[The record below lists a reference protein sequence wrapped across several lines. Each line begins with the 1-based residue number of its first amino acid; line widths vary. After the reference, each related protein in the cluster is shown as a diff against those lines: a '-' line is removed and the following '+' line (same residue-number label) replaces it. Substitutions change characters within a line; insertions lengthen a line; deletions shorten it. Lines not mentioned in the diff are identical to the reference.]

1 MQKLIILISLFFT
14 VGFVNAQQENI
25 DRAEIAINDGYFE
38 RAYKLTLD
46 AIENEET
53 KKNPLAYYFCAISL
67 FELSKDE
74 YYLKKNPEAFKEVC
88 KLLVKA
94 RQRDKDKKYEG
105 QFDVFIADVVATNNL
120 LAEEEYKVNRYP
132 KAIKLYTISHGMNG
146 DTTAYY
152 MIGKSYQ
159 MSGDTTSAKSYYRN
173 LINWYDEAQKAGK
186 KINKP
191 IIDPFIFMT
200 DVFWKKK
207 NYDSAN
213 YYLDVARNI
222 FGEKNSKI
230 NFYQYLI
237 AKDQISSQPPS
248 SLMMEVVR
256 KALIYSPAD
265 TFLIKKEN
273 ALALYLIRNAID
285 GPVLSEA
292 DSMIFRFARAK
303 AIKGN
308 DPAYEKLKSVDIFL
322 QPFAENVLW
331 KLSDY
336 YYTNTHDK
344 AAAYLA
350 KKYIIKTSV
359 SNDTLIP
366 TDKDIIARWIK
377 IINFAK
383 ENESS
388 GYLAL
393 LINQATTDY
402 PTSKELAELK
412 KKLLTK

>member
-1 MQKLIILISLFFT
+1 MQKLIILLSLFFT
-14 VGFVNAQQENI
+14 VGFVNAQQENLDKAESAI
-25 DRAEIAINDGYFE
+25 DGGYFE

-46 AIENEET
+46 AIENEQT
-53 KKNPLAYYFCAISL
+53 KKNPLSYYLCAISL

-74 YYLKKNPEAFKEVC
+74 YYVKKNPEAFKDVC
-88 KLLVKA
+88 KLITKA
-94 RQRDKDKKYEG
+94 KQRDKDKKYEG
-105 QFDVFIADVVATNNL
+105 KFDVFIADVVAANNI

-132 KAIKLYTISHGMNG
+132 KAIKLYTISHNLNG
-146 DTTAYY
+146 DTTAYF

-173 LINWYDEAQKAGK
+173 LINGYDEAQKSGK

-366 TDKDIIARWIK
+366 TDKEIIARWIK

-393 LINQATTDY
+393 LINQATIDY

>member
-1 MQKLIILISLFFT
+1 MQKVIILIGLFLL
-14 VGFVNAQQENI
+14 VGLANAQQINLEKAEKAI
-25 DRAEIAINDGYFE
+25 DDGYFE
-38 RAYKLTLD
+38 RAYKLTAD
-46 AIENEET
+46 ALENEET
-53 KKNPLAYYFCAISL
+53 KKNPLTYYLHAISL
-67 FELSKDE
+67 YELSKEDFFV
-74 YYLKKNPEAFKEVC
+74 KRNPEAFKDAC
-88 KLLVKA
+88 KMVIKA
-94 RQRDKDKKYEG
+94 RQRDKDNRYEG
-105 QFDVFIADVVATNNL
+105 KFDVFIADLVLANNL

-132 KAIKLYTISHGMNG
+132 KAIKLYTISYSLNN
-146 DTTAYY
+146 DTAAYY

-159 MSGDTTSAKSYYRN
+159 MAGDTASAKSYYRN
-173 LINWYDEAQKAGK
+173 LIGWYDEKSRTGQK
-186 KINKP
+186 IDKP

-200 DVFWKKK
+200 DINWKKK

-213 YYLDVARNI
+213 YYLEVARNI

-237 AKDQISSQPPS
+237 AKDQISNQPPS

-256 KALIYSPAD
+256 KALIYNPAD

-273 ALALYLIRNAID
+273 AIALYLIRNAID
-285 GPVLSEA
+285 GPIPLEA
-292 DSMIFRFARAK
+292 DSMIFKFARIK
-303 AIKGN
+303 AMKGN
-308 DPAYEKLKSVDIFL
+308 DPAYESLKQIDIFL

-336 YYTNTHDK
+336 YYINTHDK
-344 AAAYLA
+344 AAAYVA

-359 SNDTLIP
+359 NNDTIIP
-366 TDKDIIARWIK
+366 TDKEIIARWIK

-393 LINQATTDY
+393 LLNQATIDY
-402 PTSKELAELK
+402 PKSKELAELK

>member
-1 MQKLIILISLFFT
+1 
-14 VGFVNAQQENI
+14 
-25 DRAEIAINDGYFE
+25 
-38 RAYKLTLD
+38 
-46 AIENEET
+46 
-53 KKNPLAYYFCAISL
+53 
-67 FELSKDE
+67 
-74 YYLKKNPEAFKEVC
+74 
-88 KLLVKA
+88 
-94 RQRDKDKKYEG
+94 
-105 QFDVFIADVVATNNL
+105 
-120 LAEEEYKVNRYP
+120 
-132 KAIKLYTISHGMNG
+132 
-146 DTTAYY
+146 
-152 MIGKSYQ
+152 
-159 MSGDTTSAKSYYRN
+159 
-173 LINWYDEAQKAGK
+173 
-186 KINKP
+186 
-191 IIDPFIFMT
+191 
-200 DVFWKKK
+200 
-207 NYDSAN
+207 
-213 YYLDVARNI
+213 
-222 FGEKNSKI
+222 
-230 NFYQYLI
+230 
-237 AKDQISSQPPS
+237 
-248 SLMMEVVR
+248 MMEVVR

-366 TDKDIIARWIK
+366 TDKEIIARWIK